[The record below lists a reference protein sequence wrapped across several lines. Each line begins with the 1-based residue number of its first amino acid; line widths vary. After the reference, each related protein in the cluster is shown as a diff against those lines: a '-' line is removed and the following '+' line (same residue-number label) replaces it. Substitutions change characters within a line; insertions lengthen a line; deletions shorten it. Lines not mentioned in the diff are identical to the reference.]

1 MSEQRYSINGMTCQG
16 CVSRVRVAL
25 TPFASSV
32 SVTLKPPLVI
42 LTDPTGDFK
51 DLQAAL
57 AGTHYGIEAQINTAD
72 ALEDSARGTKTP
84 AFGGDSPSIEVATRP
99 LGIRPDR
106 RPEVRPD
113 MQPTVRPDAS
123 PSWLITYKPLILILA
138 YIGVSSVL
146 IQIPTGVVSANE
158 TMRYFMAGF
167 FLVFSFFKLLDLQSF
182 ANAYAGYDLLAQRW
196 RPWGLMYPL
205 IELAL
210 GLAYLVHWQPALTN
224 LLTLI
229 VMGFSA
235 IGVLRAV
242 LGEEEIRCACLGTVF
257 QLPMSTVT
265 IIEDLGMAAMAGLM
279 LIKAH

>member
-1 MSEQRYSINGMTCQG
+1 MSEQRYSLNGMTCQG
-16 CVSRVRVAL
+16 CVKRVTVAL
-25 TPFASSV
+25 TPFAGSL
-32 SVTLKPPLVI
+32 SVTLQPPQAI
-42 LTDPTGDFK
+42 LTNPTGDLK

-57 AGTHYGIEAQINTAD
+57 DGTHYGIEAQINTAE
-72 ALEDSARGTKTP
+72 ALEGYARGAQTP
-84 AFGGDSPSIEVATRP
+84 ALGGDSPTIEVGPRP
-99 LGIRPDR
+99 LGIRSDM
-106 RPEVRPD
+106 RPD
-113 MQPTVRPDAS
+113 AQPTVRPDDP
-123 PSWLITYKPLILILA
+123 PSWLLTYKPLILILT
-138 YIGVSSVL
+138 YIGLSSVL

-196 RPWGLMYPL
+196 RAWGLIYPL
-205 IELAL
+205 VELAL
-210 GLAYLVHWQPALTN
+210 GIAYLVQWQPALTN

-242 LGEEEIRCACLGTVF
+242 LGQHDIRCACLGTVF

-279 LIKAH
+279 LIH

>member
-1 MSEQRYSINGMTCQG
+1 
-16 CVSRVRVAL
+16 
-25 TPFASSV
+25 
-32 SVTLKPPLVI
+32 
-42 LTDPTGDFK
+42 
-51 DLQAAL
+51 
-57 AGTHYGIEAQINTAD
+57 
-72 ALEDSARGTKTP
+72 
-84 AFGGDSPSIEVATRP
+84 
-99 LGIRPDR
+99 
-106 RPEVRPD
+106 

-182 ANAYAGYDLLAQRW
+182 ANAYAGYDLLARRW
-196 RPWGLMYPL
+196 HAWGLMYPL

-229 VMGFSA
+229 LMGFSA